1 MSIFFKS
8 FCLAAFSII
17 TNVSPVNAVE
27 LNGFNY
33 CVVTITKNDNS
44 EQYTILVPKVNLDEI
59 AKKHNVV
66 TVNCDETKAPQSLF

>member
-1 MSIFFKS
+1 MKIFFKS
-8 FCLAAFSII
+8 LVLAAVSITPNI
-17 TNVSPVNAVE
+17 STVNAVE

-33 CVVTITKNDNS
+33 CVVTITKDDNS

-66 TVNCDETKAPQSLF
+66 TVDCDETKAPQSLF